1 MRSLDFI
8 TIKEL
13 IAKNIEDIK
22 KDKELMEQIDENVE
36 NKIIGGKNYRRKE
49 TARSYYSLVYKN
61 WHR

>member
-1 MRSLDFI
+1 MRGLDFI
-8 TIKEL
+8 I
-13 IAKNIEDIK
+13 I
-22 KDKELMEQIDENVE
+22 KELMEQIDENVE